1 MKLRENIILFGHIP
15 QSTDVAIV
23 NLEAPV
29 TARGRPVPGGKAHI
43 FRQHPE
49 ACGNSNR
56 TK

>member
-29 TARGRPVPGGKAHI
+29 TARGRPVSGGGSAYFSAASRGMWK
-43 FRQHPE
+43 FEP
-49 ACGNSNR
+49 N
-56 TK
+56 